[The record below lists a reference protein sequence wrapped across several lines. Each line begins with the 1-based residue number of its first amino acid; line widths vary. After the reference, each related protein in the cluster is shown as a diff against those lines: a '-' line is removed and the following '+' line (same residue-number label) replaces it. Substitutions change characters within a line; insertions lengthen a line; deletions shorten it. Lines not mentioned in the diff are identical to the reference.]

1 MSGDPGTTV
10 LELARESGSHIPT
23 LCYDSRLNPYGAC
36 RICLVEDE
44 RSGALLASCVAPIAP
59 GMVINTRSPKVLES
73 RKTIVKLML
82 ASHPDS
88 CLVCDK
94 GNRCELRQIAA
105 DLGVGLVGFQRIPQL
120 AAIEEVNPFI
130 ERDLSKCILCAR
142 CIRAD
147 QELVVEGALDYINRG
162 FSARPATLGDLPL
175 EKSECTFCGT
185 CVMLCPTGAL
195 AEKIKPYRGTAT
207 RVVSTICPFCG
218 CGCNINLEVAGGQ
231 VVRAR
236 PSEVNSPNGVTL
248 CVRGTYGYDFIHSP
262 ERLTQPLLKVDGEF
276 KAVSWEE
283 ALDVAASRLG
293 QIKAT
298 CGPDSL
304 AVLGSSKCTNEENY
318 LLQKFAR
325 AVLGTNNIDNGGRL
339 YNSASRSVLGEVLG
353 FPASTNPIEG
363 IEGSEVILLIGTD
376 PAVSA
381 PLVSYSIKRAVRYK
395 GAKLL
400 VINPRETS
408 LNSFAH
414 LRLRPKA
421 GTDDIL
427 INGLMRIIIDEELLG
442 RVKSQESRVK
452 SQGSGVRGGELS
464 TINYQLSTAKD
475 SRLQTPDYHSLEASL
490 QRFTPEHVEDVCGVA
505 AEDLRQAARLF
516 AAANGASI
524 VYGSGITQ
532 HLNGTE
538 NILSLVNLGMLT
550 GNIGGRGGIY
560 AIQRE
565 NNGQGASDMG
575 SLPDFLPGYQSIG
588 NDHARRT
595 FEESWGVSLPTAP
608 GLTALEMIE
617 QAGEGKIKGM
627 YIVGENPASSFPAP
641 SLTREIL
648 SSLDFLVVQD
658 LFLTETAKLAHL
670 VLPAASFAEK
680 DGTFTSF
687 ERRVQKTCRV
697 IEPRGESLPDWQIIQ
712 ALANKMQYDMPY
724 SSPQGIMD
732 EIRQLVPLYHG
743 VDVGNSRQS
752 AAGGMGD
759 YRPSTIDY
767 RWGTSRLYEGGFAPG
782 FGHFRAVEY
791 RSLIE
796 VLEDDYPLEL
806 LIGSALYQFGS
817 GARSSRSRRLKA
829 MMPEPFIEINEADL
843 AELGI
848 SPGEQVKLVSSVG
861 EVASIARINNALSP
875 GNLFMPISFAESPA
889 HDLFVITL
897 DPRSKSPALK
907 SCRVRMERIEG

>member
-1 MSGDPGTTV
+1 M
-10 LELARESGSHIPT
+10 
-23 LCYDSRLNPYGAC
+23 
-36 RICLVEDE
+36 
-44 RSGALLASCVAPIAP
+44 
-59 GMVINTRSPKVLES
+59 
-73 RKTIVKLML
+73 
-82 ASHPDS
+82 
-88 CLVCDK
+88 
-94 GNRCELRQIAA
+94 
-105 DLGVGLVGFQRIPQL
+105 
-120 AAIEEVNPFI
+120 
-130 ERDLSKCILCAR
+130 
-142 CIRAD
+142 
-147 QELVVEGALDYINRG
+147 
-162 FSARPATLGDLPL
+162 
-175 EKSECTFCGT
+175 
-185 CVMLCPTGAL
+185 
-195 AEKIKPYRGTAT
+195 
-207 RVVSTICPFCG
+207 
-218 CGCNINLEVAGGQ
+218 
-231 VVRAR
+231 
-236 PSEVNSPNGVTL
+236 
-248 CVRGTYGYDFIHSP
+248 
-262 ERLTQPLLKVDGEF
+262 
-276 KAVSWEE
+276 SWEE
-283 ALDVAASRLG
+283 ALDVVASRLR

-298 CGPDSL
+298 YGPDSL

-353 FPASTNPIEG
+353 FPASTNPIED
-363 IEGSEVILLIGTD
+363 IEGSEVILLIGAD

-381 PLVSYSIKRAVRYK
+381 PLVSYTIKRAVRYK

-400 VINPRETS
+400 VINPRETR

-414 LRLRPKA
+414 LWLRLKA

-427 INGLMRIIIDEELLG
+427 VNGLVRIIIDEELLG

-490 QRFTPEHVEDVCGVA
+490 QRFTPEHVGDVCGVA

-524 VYGSGITQ
+524 VYGGGITQ

-538 NILSLVNLGMLT
+538 NVLSLVNLGMLT

-595 FEESWGVSLPTAP
+595 FEESWGVDLPTAP

-627 YIVGENPASSFPAP
+627 YVVGENPALSFPAP
-641 SLTREIL
+641 SLTQEIL

-680 DGTFTSF
+680 EGTFTSF
-687 ERRVQKTCRV
+687 ERRVQKTCRA
-697 IEPRGESLPDWQIIQ
+697 IEPRGESLADWQIIQ
-712 ALANKMQYDMPY
+712 GLANKMQYDMPY

-732 EIRQLVPLYHG
+732 EIRQLVPLYRG
-743 VDVGNSRQS
+743 ADYVDIGNSRQS
-752 AAGGMGD
+752 AAGGVGD

-767 RWGTSRLYEGGFAPG
+767 RWGTRRLYEGGFPPG
-782 FGHFRAVEY
+782 FGRFWAVEY

-796 VLEDDYPLEL
+796 VSEDDYPLEL
-806 LIGSALYQFGS
+806 LVGSTLYQFGS
-817 GARSSRSRRLKA
+817 GARSSRSGRLKA
-829 MMPEPFIEINEADL
+829 MMPEPFIEINQDDL
-843 AELGI
+843 AQLGI
-848 SPGEQVKLVSSVG
+848 SPGEQVRIVSPVG
-861 EVASIARINNALSP
+861 EVVSIARVNNALSP
-875 GNLFMPISFAESPA
+875 GTLFMPISFAGSPA
-889 HDLFVITL
+889 HELFGITL

-907 SCRVRMERIEG
+907 SCRVRMEKVEGSLP

>member
-1 MSGDPGTTV
+1 MTV
-10 LELARESGSHIPT
+10 LELARESGLHIPT
-23 LCYDSRLNPYGAC
+23 LCYDSHLNPYGAC

-44 RSGALLASCVAPIAP
+44 RSGALLASCVAPIAQ
-59 GMVINTRSPKVLES
+59 GMVINTCSPKVLES

-105 DLGVGLVGFQRIPQL
+105 DLGIGLVGFQRIPQL

-130 ERDLSKCILCAR
+130 ERDLSKCILCAK

-147 QELVVEGALDYINRG
+147 QELVVEGAIDYINRG

-175 EKSECTFCGT
+175 EKSNCTFCGT
-185 CVMLCPTGAL
+185 CVALCPTGAL
-195 AEKIKPYRGTAT
+195 AEKIKLYRGTAT
-207 RVVSTICPFCG
+207 RAVSTICPFCG
-218 CGCNINLEVAGGQ
+218 CGCNINLEVVGGQ

-236 PSEVNSPNGVTL
+236 PSEENSPNGITL
-248 CVRGTYGYDFIHSP
+248 CVRGSYGYDFIHSP
-262 ERLTQPLLKVDGEF
+262 ERLTQPLLKADGEF

-283 ALDVAASRLG
+283 ALDVAASQFGR
-293 QIKAT
+293 IKAT
-298 CGPDSL
+298 YGPDSL

-353 FPASTNPIEG
+353 FPASTNPIED
-363 IEGSEVILLIGTD
+363 IEGSEVILLIGAD

-381 PLVSYSIKRAVRYK
+381 PLVSYAIKRAVRYK

-400 VINPRETS
+400 VINPRQTR
-408 LNSFAH
+408 LHSFAH
-414 LRLRPKA
+414 LWLRVKA
-421 GTDDIL
+421 GTDDVL
-427 INGLMRIIIDEELLG
+427 INGLMRIIIDEKLWD
-442 RVKSQESRVK
+442 RDFVAPRA
-452 SQGSGVRGGELS
+452 GSLE
-464 TINYQLSTAKD
+464 A
-475 SRLQTPDYHSLEASL
+475 LEASL
-490 QRFTPEHVEDVCGVA
+490 KIYMPGYVEDICGVA
-505 AEDLRQAARLF
+505 AEDLHQAARLF

-538 NILSLVNLGMLT
+538 NVLSLVSLGMLT

-565 NNGQGASDMG
+565 NNGQGAADMG
-575 SLPDFLPGYQSIG
+575 TLPDFLPGYQSIG
-588 NDHARRT
+588 NDPARRK
-595 FEESWGVSLPTAP
+595 FEESWGVGLPTNP

-627 YIVGENPASSFPAP
+627 YIVGENPALSFPAP
-641 SLTREIL
+641 SLTKEAL

-658 LFLTETAKLAHL
+658 LFLTETVKLAHL

-680 DGTFTSF
+680 EGTFTSF
-687 ERRVQKTCRV
+687 ERRVQKVSRA
-697 IEPRGESLPDWQIIQ
+697 IEPRGESRPDWQIIQ
-712 ALANKMQYDMPY
+712 RLVNKMQYDMQY
-724 SSPQGIMD
+724 SSPQAIMD
-732 EIRQLVPLYHG
+732 EIRQLVPLYHRT
-743 VDVGNSRQS
+743 D
-752 AAGGMGD
+752 MGREAVYWPESNKD
-759 YRPSTIDY
+759 CSETR
-767 RWGTSRLYEGGFAPG
+767 RLYQGGFPPG
-782 FGHFRAVEY
+782 FGQFRALEH

-796 VLEDDYPLEL
+796 ILEDDYPLEL

-829 MMPEPFIEINEADL
+829 MMPESFIEINEADL
-843 AELGI
+843 AGLGI
-848 SPGEQVKLVSSVG
+848 EQGEQIRIVSPVG
-861 EVASIARINNALSP
+861 EVVSIARINNVLSP
-875 GNLFMPISFAESPA
+875 GTLFMPISFAESPV
-889 HDLFVITL
+889 HELFGITL
-897 DPRSKSPALK
+897 DRRSKSPALK
-907 SCRVRMERIEG
+907 SCRVRLEKLKSQIPSTNE

>member
-1 MSGDPGTTV
+1 M
-10 LELARESGSHIPT
+10 
-23 LCYDSRLNPYGAC
+23 
-36 RICLVEDE
+36 
-44 RSGALLASCVAPIAP
+44 
-59 GMVINTRSPKVLES
+59 
-73 RKTIVKLML
+73 
-82 ASHPDS
+82 
-88 CLVCDK
+88 
-94 GNRCELRQIAA
+94 
-105 DLGVGLVGFQRIPQL
+105 
-120 AAIEEVNPFI
+120 
-130 ERDLSKCILCAR
+130 
-142 CIRAD
+142 
-147 QELVVEGALDYINRG
+147 
-162 FSARPATLGDLPL
+162 
-175 EKSECTFCGT
+175 
-185 CVMLCPTGAL
+185 
-195 AEKIKPYRGTAT
+195 
-207 RVVSTICPFCG
+207 
-218 CGCNINLEVAGGQ
+218 
-231 VVRAR
+231 
-236 PSEVNSPNGVTL
+236 
-248 CVRGTYGYDFIHSP
+248 
-262 ERLTQPLLKVDGEF
+262 
-276 KAVSWEE
+276 SWEE
-283 ALDVAASRLG
+283 ALDVAASRLR

-298 CGPDSL
+298 YGPDSL

-353 FPASTNPIEG
+353 FPASTNPIED
-363 IEGSEVILLIGTD
+363 IEGSEVILLIGAD

-381 PLVSYSIKRAVRYK
+381 PLVSYTIKRAVRYK

-400 VINPRETS
+400 VINPRETR

-414 LRLRPKA
+414 LWLRLKA

-427 INGLMRIIIDEELLG
+427 VNGLVRIIIDEELLG

-490 QRFTPEHVEDVCGVA
+490 QRFTPEHVEDVCGVT

-524 VYGSGITQ
+524 VYGGGVTQ

-538 NILSLVNLGMLT
+538 NVLSLVNLGMLT

-595 FEESWGVSLPTAP
+595 FEESWGVDLPTAP

-627 YIVGENPASSFPAP
+627 YIVGENPALSFPAP
-641 SLTREIL
+641 SLTQEIL

-680 DGTFTSF
+680 EGTFTSF
-687 ERRVQKTCRV
+687 ERRVQKTCRA

-712 ALANKMQYDMPY
+712 GLANKMQYDMPY
-724 SSPQGIMD
+724 SSPQGITD
-732 EIRQLVPLYHG
+732 EIRQLVPLYRG
-743 VDVGNSRQS
+743 GDYVDIGNSRQS
-752 AAGGMGD
+752 AAGGVGD
-759 YRPSTIDY
+759 HRPSTIDY
-767 RWGTSRLYEGGFAPG
+767 RWGTRRLYEGGFPPG
-782 FGHFRAVEY
+782 FGRFWAVEY

-796 VLEDDYPLEL
+796 VSEDDYPLEL
-806 LIGSALYQFGS
+806 LVGSTLYQFGS
-817 GARSSRSRRLKA
+817 GVRSSRSGRLKA
-829 MMPEPFIEINEADL
+829 MMPEPFIEISEADV
-843 AELGI
+843 AQLGI
-848 SPGEQVKLVSSVG
+848 SPGEQVKIISPVG
-861 EVASIARINNALSP
+861 EVVSIARVNNALSP
-875 GNLFMPISFAESPA
+875 GTLFMPISFAGSPA
-889 HDLFVITL
+889 HELFGITL

-907 SCRVRMERIEG
+907 SCRVRMEKVEGSLP

>member
-1 MSGDPGTTV
+1 M
-10 LELARESGSHIPT
+10 
-23 LCYDSRLNPYGAC
+23 
-36 RICLVEDE
+36 
-44 RSGALLASCVAPIAP
+44 
-59 GMVINTRSPKVLES
+59 
-73 RKTIVKLML
+73 
-82 ASHPDS
+82 
-88 CLVCDK
+88 
-94 GNRCELRQIAA
+94 
-105 DLGVGLVGFQRIPQL
+105 
-120 AAIEEVNPFI
+120 
-130 ERDLSKCILCAR
+130 
-142 CIRAD
+142 
-147 QELVVEGALDYINRG
+147 
-162 FSARPATLGDLPL
+162 
-175 EKSECTFCGT
+175 
-185 CVMLCPTGAL
+185 
-195 AEKIKPYRGTAT
+195 
-207 RVVSTICPFCG
+207 
-218 CGCNINLEVAGGQ
+218 
-231 VVRAR
+231 
-236 PSEVNSPNGVTL
+236 
-248 CVRGTYGYDFIHSP
+248 
-262 ERLTQPLLKVDGEF
+262 
-276 KAVSWEE
+276 SWEE
-283 ALDVAASRLG
+283 ALDVVASRLR

-298 CGPDSL
+298 YGPDSL

-353 FPASTNPIEG
+353 FPASTNPIED
-363 IEGSEVILLIGTD
+363 IEGSEVILLIGAD

-381 PLVSYSIKRAVRYK
+381 PLVSYTIKRAVRYK

-400 VINPRETS
+400 VINPRETR

-414 LRLRPKA
+414 LWLRLKA

-427 INGLMRIIIDEELLG
+427 VNGLVRIIIDEELLG
-442 RVKSQESRVK
+442 RVKSQESRVE

-524 VYGSGITQ
+524 VYGGGITQ

-538 NILSLVNLGMLT
+538 NVLSLVNLGMLT

-595 FEESWGVSLPTAP
+595 FEESWGVDLPTAP

-627 YIVGENPASSFPAP
+627 YVVGENPALSFPAP
-641 SLTREIL
+641 SLTQEIL

-680 DGTFTSF
+680 EGTFTSF
-687 ERRVQKTCRV
+687 ERRVQKTCRA
-697 IEPRGESLPDWQIIQ
+697 IEPRGESLADWQIIQ
-712 ALANKMQYDMPY
+712 GLANKMQYDMPY

-732 EIRQLVPLYHG
+732 EIRQLVPLYRG
-743 VDVGNSRQS
+743 ADYVDIGNSRQS
-752 AAGGMGD
+752 AAGGVGD

-767 RWGTSRLYEGGFAPG
+767 RWGTRRLYEGGFPPG
-782 FGHFRAVEY
+782 FGRFWAVEY

-796 VLEDDYPLEL
+796 VSEDDYPLEL
-806 LIGSALYQFGS
+806 LVGSTLYQFGS
-817 GARSSRSRRLKA
+817 GARSSRSGRLKA
-829 MMPEPFIEINEADL
+829 MMPEPFIEINQDDL
-843 AELGI
+843 AQLGI
-848 SPGEQVKLVSSVG
+848 SPGEQVRIVSPVG
-861 EVASIARINNALSP
+861 EVVSIARVNNALSP
-875 GNLFMPISFAESPA
+875 GTLFMPISFAGSPA
-889 HDLFVITL
+889 HELFAITL

-907 SCRVRMERIEG
+907 SCRVRMEKVEWSLP

>member
-1 MSGDPGTTV
+1 M
-10 LELARESGSHIPT
+10 
-23 LCYDSRLNPYGAC
+23 
-36 RICLVEDE
+36 EDE

-105 DLGVGLVGFQRIPQL
+105 DLGVGLVDFQKIPQL
-120 AAIEEVNPFI
+120 SAIEEINPFI

-185 CVMLCPTGAL
+185 CVTLCPTGAL

-218 CGCNINLEVAGGQ
+218 CGCNINLEVTGGQ

-236 PSEVNSPNGVTL
+236 PIEENSPNGVTL
-248 CVRGTYGYDFIHSP
+248 CVRGAYGYDFIHSP
-262 ERLTQPLLKVDGEF
+262 ERLTQPLLKVNGEF

-283 ALDVAASRLG
+283 TLDVAASRLG

-298 CGPDSL
+298 YGPDSL

-353 FPASTNPIEG
+353 FPASTNPIED
-363 IEGSEVILLIGTD
+363 IEGSEVILLIGAD
-376 PAVSA
+376 PAISA
-381 PLVSYSIKRAVRYK
+381 PLVSYTIKRAVRYK

-400 VINPRETS
+400 VINPRETR
-408 LNSFAH
+408 LNSLAH
-414 LRLRPKA
+414 LWLRLKA
-421 GTDDIL
+421 GTDDVL
-427 INGLMRIIIDEELLG
+427 VNGLMRIIIDEELLG

-490 QRFTPEHVEDVCGVA
+490 QRFTSEHVEDVCGVA

-524 VYGSGITQ
+524 VYGGGVTQ

-538 NILSLVNLGMLT
+538 NVLSLVNLGMLT

-595 FEESWGVSLPTAP
+595 FEESWGVDLPTAP

-627 YIVGENPASSFPAP
+627 YIVGENPALSFPAP
-641 SLTREIL
+641 SLTQEIL

-680 DGTFTSF
+680 EGTFTSF
-687 ERRVQKTCRV
+687 ERRVQKTCRA

-712 ALANKMQYDMPY
+712 GLANKMQYDMPY

-743 VDVGNSRQS
+743 ADVGNSRQSNSRQS
-752 AAGGMGD
+752 AAGGVGD

-767 RWGTSRLYEGGFAPG
+767 RWGTRRLYEGGFPPG
-782 FGHFRAVEY
+782 FGRFWAVEY

-796 VLEDDYPLEL
+796 VSEDDYPLEL
-806 LIGSALYQFGS
+806 
-817 GARSSRSRRLKA
+817 
-829 MMPEPFIEINEADL
+829 
-843 AELGI
+843 
-848 SPGEQVKLVSSVG
+848 
-861 EVASIARINNALSP
+861 
-875 GNLFMPISFAESPA
+875 
-889 HDLFVITL
+889 
-897 DPRSKSPALK
+897 
-907 SCRVRMERIEG
+907 

>member
-1 MSGDPGTTV
+1 MTV
-10 LELARESGSHIPT
+10 LELARESGLYIPT
-23 LCYDSRLNPYGAC
+23 LCYDSHLNPYGAC

-105 DLGVGLVGFQRIPQL
+105 DLGVGLVDFQKIPQL
-120 AAIEEVNPFI
+120 AAIEEINPFI

-147 QELVVEGALDYINRG
+147 QELVVEGAIDYINRG

-185 CVMLCPTGAL
+185 CVTLCPTGAL
-195 AEKIKPYRGTAT
+195 TEKIKPYRGTAT

-218 CGCNINLEVAGGQ
+218 CGCNINLEVTGGQ

-236 PSEVNSPNGVTL
+236 PIEENSPNGVTL
-248 CVRGTYGYDFIHSP
+248 CVRGAYGYDFIHSP
-262 ERLTQPLLKVDGEF
+262 ERLTQPLLKVNGEF

-298 CGPDSL
+298 YGPDSL

-353 FPASTNPIEG
+353 FPASTNPIED
-363 IEGSEVILLIGTD
+363 IEGSEVILLIGAD

-381 PLVSYSIKRAVRYK
+381 PLVSYTIKRAVRYK

-400 VINPRETS
+400 VINPRETR
-408 LNSFAH
+408 LNSLAH
-414 LRLRPKA
+414 LWLRLKA

-427 INGLMRIIIDEELLG
+427 INGLMRIIIDEELWD
-442 RVKSQESRVK
+442 RDFVAPRA
-452 SQGSGVRGGELS
+452 GSLE
-464 TINYQLSTAKD
+464 A
-475 SRLQTPDYHSLEASL
+475 LEASL
-490 QRFTPEHVEDVCGVA
+490 KRCAPDCVEDVCGVA

-524 VYGSGITQ
+524 VYGGGVTQ

-538 NILSLVNLGMLT
+538 NVLSLVNLGMLT

-595 FEESWGVSLPTAP
+595 FEESWGVDLPTAP

-627 YIVGENPASSFPAP
+627 YIVGENPALSFPAP
-641 SLTREIL
+641 SLTQEIL

-680 DGTFTSF
+680 EGTFTSF
-687 ERRVQKTCRV
+687 ERRVQKTCRA

-712 ALANKMQYDMPY
+712 GLANKMQYNMPY

-732 EIRQLVPLYHG
+732 EIRQLVPLYVRDQG
-743 VDVGNSRQS
+743 SGI
-752 AAGGMGD
+752 GGRGEGAD
-759 YRPSTIDY
+759 NCQLSTVNRDY
-767 RWGTSRLYEGGFAPG
+767 RWGTRRLYEGGFPPG
-782 FGHFRAVEY
+782 FGRFRAVEY

-796 VLEDDYPLEL
+796 VSEDDYPLEL
-806 LIGSALYQFGS
+806 LVGSTLYQFGS
-817 GARSSRSRRLKA
+817 GARSSRSGRLKA
-829 MMPEPFIEINEADL
+829 MMPEPFIEINQDDL
-843 AELGI
+843 AQLGI
-848 SPGEQVKLVSSVG
+848 SPGEQVKIISPVG
-861 EVASIARINNALSP
+861 EVVSIARVNNALLP
-875 GNLFMPISFAESPA
+875 GTLFMPISFAGSPT
-889 HDLFVITL
+889 HELFGITL

-907 SCRVRMERIEG
+907 SCRVRLEKVEGSLP